1 MCVRSR
7 TFLLTPYGV
16 WVVDIGLDC
25 VTVDDSG
32 GFQGLFIKFSSFSSF
47 RRFKHWKGR
56 GEEFQWG
63 FHGGEILKLFGW
75 EETIVRK
82 MKEEQV
88 QKETNGVS
96 RRRFN

>member
-47 RRFKHWKGR
+47 RRFKHW
-56 GEEFQWG
+56 
-63 FHGGEILKLFGW
+63 
-75 EETIVRK
+75 
-82 MKEEQV
+82 
-88 QKETNGVS
+88 
-96 RRRFN
+96 

>member
-1 MCVRSR
+1 MRVGLCDSR
-7 TFLLTPYGV
+7 RQQ
-16 WVVDIGLDC
+16 
-25 VTVDDSG
+25 